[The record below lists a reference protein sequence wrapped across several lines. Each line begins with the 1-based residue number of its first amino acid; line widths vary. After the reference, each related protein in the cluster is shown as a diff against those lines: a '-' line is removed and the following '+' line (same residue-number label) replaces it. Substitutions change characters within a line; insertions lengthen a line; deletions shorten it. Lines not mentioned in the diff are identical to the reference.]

1 MTAAVRLTT
10 DARGIATLLLAR
22 PERKNAFDAALIAA
36 LTAAARAVPAD
47 ARCAILAG
55 EGDVFCAGAD
65 VAWMRSTVD
74 RSEEENRRDAEDL
87 AEMFAALDALPMPL
101 VARVQGAAI
110 GGGAG
115 LAALAAVAVA
125 SRDATL
131 GFSEVRLGIL
141 PAVISPYVVRR
152 IGAARATALFVSGL
166 RLDADRALAL
176 GLVDEVVEPEA
187 LDAAVVRWV
196 EAVLAGS
203 PRAVREAKRLAR
215 DVAGRTPAE
224 ARERTV
230 DAIAQIRVS
239 AEGQEG
245 LRAFLEKRKPRWQA

>member
-1 MTAAVRLTT
+1 MTATVRLTT
-10 DARGIATLLLAR
+10 DARGVATLLLAR
-22 PERKNAFDAALIAA
+22 PERKNAFDAALIAE
-36 LTAAARAVPAD
+36 LTAAARAIPAD
-47 ARCAILAG
+47 ARCAVLAS

-74 RSEEENRRDAEDL
+74 RSEEANRRDAEDL

-115 LAALAAVAVA
+115 LATLADVAVA
-125 SRDATL
+125 SRAATFA
-131 GFSEVRLGIL
+131 FSEVRLGII

-152 IGAARATALFVSGL
+152 IGATRATALFVSGL
-166 RLDADRALAL
+166 RSDADRALAL

-187 LDAAVVRWV
+187 LDASVERWV
-196 EAVLAGS
+196 DAVLAGS
-203 PRAVREAKRLAR
+203 PQAVRAAKRIAR
-215 DVAGRTPAE
+215 EVAGRSPAE
-224 ARERTV
+224 ARARTV
-230 DAIAQIRVS
+230 DAIARIRVS

-245 LRAFLEKRKPRWQA
+245 LRAFLEKRKPRWPA